1 MTIET
6 QGWGMLM
13 FHIFS
18 AHSKYLIVSQGRV
31 IGGGTYFVGPP
42 LFYLF
47 IVMILTNLYGELG
60 Y

>member
-1 MTIET
+1 
-6 QGWGMLM
+6 MLM